1 MYVVSII
8 VYGVKGLA
16 TKVVCLGFML
26 LMRKK
31 WKEEWKA
38 REAPAAIQTSEKTAS
53 LSNYYG
59 GPPEDLRIKAENL
72 GTLKDRKTV
81 FLLTYQIHPFRTQSS
96 CSQMVRSSTSKL
108 CGCTDSQRSNP
119 SSISSSY

>member
-8 VYGVKGLA
+8 VYGVKGLG
-16 TKVVCLGFML
+16 TKVVCLGFTL

-38 REAPAAIQTSEKTAS
+38 WEAPAAIQTSEKTAS

-81 FLLTYQIHPFRTQSS
+81 SIDISNTSFQDTVLLF
-96 CSQMVRSSTSKL
+96 
-108 CGCTDSQRSNP
+108 SNGKVFHKQAVWMH
-119 SSISSSY
+119 